1 MHRACTGTLHPERAR
16 RARRE
21 AARRTRTAPAPEAD
35 NDQLGVAGPGGGAD
49 DEPGGRDLAA
59 RPDDLPL
66 EPGGSPSRI
75 CAASGRPAMPARG
88 ECSPVDAS
96 SAAMAASRALN
107 VSMLAFSSPSL
118 PPRRA
123 SGAAR
128 LSWHAGRRAPARNAG
143 LTPGT
148 GKGRRSP
155 ASCRSGKQTM
165 IVLTTR
171 PANSTAQVGAHADDI
186 AARHPPP
193 ALIIGTCFRACWS
206 LLGEWPIR
214 SPLLRLLYRL

>member
-16 RARRE
+16 RAPRE
-21 AARRTRTAPAPEAD
+21 AARCTRTAPAPEAD
-35 NDQLGVAGPGGGAD
+35 SDQLGVAGPGGGAD

-107 VSMLAFSSPSL
+107 VSMLAFSSPSPTPSACL
-118 PPRRA
+118 RSCTALLARRE
-123 SGAAR
+123 AR
-128 LSWHAGRRAPARNAG
+128 FCQEW

-148 GKGRRSP
+148 GEGRRSP

-193 ALIIGTCFRACWS
+193 ALIIGTCWR
-206 LLGEWPIR
+206 GR
-214 SPLLRLLYRL
+214 